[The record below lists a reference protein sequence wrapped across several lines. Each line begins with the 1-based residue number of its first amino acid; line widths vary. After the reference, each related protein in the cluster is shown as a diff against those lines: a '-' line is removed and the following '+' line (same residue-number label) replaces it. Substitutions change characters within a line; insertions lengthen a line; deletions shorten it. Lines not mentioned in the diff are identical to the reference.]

1 MKKLIVIALAALVA
15 LAACTKVNPEEKK
28 ADAISF
34 EVATYMTKA
43 DAFQGNNFLKECSS
57 FYTNAWYYP
66 ASGDA
71 QNYMPNVQI
80 LPDNTT
86 APTQWA
92 PAVAYY
98 WPKSGY
104 INFFSYAS
112 KNALTTGANGELDLG
127 NTYTT
132 KGRQIKISNHKV
144 VADDNIM
151 IADAV
156 YNATNASHNA
166 DGAAVLDNLA
176 TGTSDS
182 NFKGVPTMF
191 RHILAQVKFNIGLAT
206 STSHAGTNYIAKVT
220 SAKVEKVV
228 NKGSITL
235 TAGTTNST
243 ALTTMP
249 WTPASDGTVPGWTK
263 STVTTDVE
271 DLTLSNSTN
280 LTLAADSNTGN
291 SELFLDFRSVLPQA
305 LSDDVVI
312 TIKYDLQALHGTTV
326 YITEKDLEVSA
337 KLNTANLNSTT
348 AITSWCM
355 NKRYTYNITIDPVTE
370 VIIFDP
376 AVADWTYATG
386 SLAL

>member
-1 MKKLIVIALAALVA
+1 MKKIIVIALAALVA

-43 DAFQGNNFLKECSS
+43 QGNNFLKECSS

-80 LPDNTT
+80 LPNSTT

-98 WPKSGY
+98 WPKSGM

-112 KNALTTGANGELDLG
+112 KNALSANELDLG
-127 NTYTT
+127 NNYTN
-132 KGRQIKISNHKV
+132 KGGQIKITNHTV

-166 DGAAVLDNLA
+166 AGTEVTDDLA
-176 TGTSDS
+176 PNTTDS

-191 RHILAQVKFNIGLAT
+191 RHLLAQVKFNIGLAT
-206 STSHAGTNYIAKVT
+206 TSSHDGTNYIAKVT

-235 TAGTTNST
+235 TAGTTTST

-249 WTPASDGTVPGWTK
+249 WSPASDGTVAGWTK

-271 DLTLSNSTN
+271 DLTLSNNGN
-280 LTLAADSNTGN
+280 LTLAEDATTGDPL
-291 SELFLDFRSVLPQA
+291 LFLDFRSVLPQA
-305 LSDDVVI
+305 LADDVVI
-312 TIKYDLQALHGTTV
+312 TIKYDLQALHGQTV

-337 KLNTANLNSTT
+337 KLNTAKLNATT
-348 AITSWCM
+348 AITTWCM
-355 NKRYTYNITIDPVTE
+355 NTRYTYNITIDPVTE

-376 AVADWTYATG
+376 AVADWNYATG
-386 SLAL
+386 TIAF

>member
-43 DAFQGNNFLKECSS
+43 AGNNFLKECSS

-80 LPDNTT
+80 LPNSTT

-112 KNALTTGANGELDLG
+112 KNALSTNELDLG
-127 NTYTT
+127 NNYTNN
-132 KGRQIKISNHKV
+132 KGGQIKITNHKV

-166 DGAAVLDNLA
+166 DGTAVTDNLA
-176 TGTSDS
+176 TGTTDS

-191 RHILAQVKFNIGLAT
+191 RHLLAQVKFNIGLAT
-206 STSHAGTNYIAKVT
+206 TSTHAGTNYIATVT
-220 SAKVEKVV
+220 SAKIEKVV

-235 TAGTTNST
+235 TAGTTT
-243 ALTTMP
+243 AAALTTMP
-249 WTPASDGTVPGWTK
+249 WSPASDGTVPGWTK

-271 DLTLSNSTN
+271 DLTLSYTGNGDGK

-305 LSDDVVI
+305 LADDVVI
-312 TIKYDLQALHGTTV
+312 TIKYDLQALHGQTV
-326 YITEKDLEVSA
+326 YITEKDLVVSA
-337 KLNTANLNSTT
+337 KLNTAMLNATT

-370 VIIFDP
+370 VITFDP